1 MSTEDKYIPKVGEA
15 FEWRSVC
22 DGGDIWHTAG
32 KCIVYSTKAVGYES
46 PNGWIDTVNKECE
59 FRPIQTKA
67 DIERE
72 HLLQILGVYANYK
85 ESHMK
90 KMVKATQK
98 AGFTIPKKVKRS
110 DVLELASVELYSE
123 EAEILTNEICNLLGD
138 LVEQDQ

>member
-1 MSTEDKYIPKVGEA
+1 MSTEVRYIPKVGEA

-46 PNGWIDTVNKECE
+46 PNGWINTVNKECE

-67 DIERE
+67 DVERE
-72 HLLQILGVYANYK
+72 QLVGIMQEINMGGGGFYLLAKQIQN
-85 ESHMK
+85 
-90 KMVKATQK
+90 
-98 AGFTIPKKVKRS
+98 AGFTIPKKIKRS
-110 DVLELASVELYSE
+110 DVSAITSDWTVLPNL
-123 EAEILTNEICNLLGD
+123 LTSEICDLLGD